1 MNIELLP
8 SRSKHQYFRGNLHG
22 HTTHSDGALS
32 PEDVVKHYQQLGY
45 DFICLSDHLWTNKDY
60 CAPDVLDSSSLNT
73 ANFITIPSAEIHCLG
88 KKYVRDGLW
97 HIVANGLP
105 LDFLP
110 ASDQETAPELVN
122 RALQAGAFVTIAHPD
137 WYMLT
142 LDELMSVSHAHG
154 VEIFN
159 NSCHIEAGRGGGIAA
174 ADYLLQE
181 KHKIVLTATDDS
193 HFRINDA
200 GGGWVMVAAKEL
212 SEQALLDALKK
223 GQYYSSTGVEILKF
237 SINEKKVQLVC
248 SPASHVCVAGSGS
261 SSKYHNGQNLTSV
274 ELDLTNFNSDWFRIT
289 IIDCIGRCA
298 WTNPIWI

>member
-73 ANFITIPSAEIHCLG
+73 EIHCLG

-137 WYMLT
+137 WYSLT
-142 LDELMSVSHAHG
+142 FDEIMSVSHAHG